1 MALNKIKFFQA
12 IILLIIGLNVSF
24 ITFAQKVKITPS
36 SNPLPNASTNIPK
49 PKGPSSVGTTV
60 LHLTDTSRKETITDE
75 PDDYRELMIQIWYP
89 SQPTKTPKTFPY
101 IPDQRVLQIM
111 KDEKYYGLDSN
122 TIDEWKNLRTN
133 SVLDAPILNKKA
145 RFPLLLFSHGLGV
158 SRLHYAMFAEE
169 LASFGFIVVTI
180 DHPFSGVTI
189 LPDGRP
195 ISISKDKRLK
205 QWSPDVGAQI
215 VEDFAKDALFILN
228 QLLSG
233 KFAKNIDSQRI
244 GMLGHSIGGA
254 TALEVCRI
262 DHRFKACANLDG
274 APFGVIRKEGVKKPS
289 LIMRSNPVFTDE
301 GLAKSGKTRAE
312 VDKFFQEL
320 NAPYDLLLP
329 QQNDVPTY
337 IVKIR
342 GTGHLSFSDTPFFKN
357 IASPFGAK
365 FIDGERSFLITSD
378 YLRAFFD
385 KYLNGKKKSILDEA
399 DSPYSEVT
407 VRKYNISKQ

>member
-1 MALNKIKFFQA
+1 MFSLIK
-12 IILLIIGLNVSF
+12 
-24 ITFAQKVKITPS
+24 ITFSLLVIS
-36 SNPLPNASTNIPK
+36 SNFSGIAIDQSNYVEKPSNNSSIVLAKLPK
-49 PKGPSSVGTTV
+49 PKGQYSVGTTV

-89 SQPTKTPKTFPY
+89 SQPTKNPKTFPY

-133 SVLDAPILNKKA
+133 SVLDAPVLNKNTQ
-145 RFPLLLFSHGLGV
+145 FPLLLFSHGLGV

-205 QWSPDVGAQI
+205 QWSPEVGGQI
-215 VEDFAKDALFILN
+215 VEDFAKDALFIFN
-228 QLLSG
+228 QLLHG
-233 KFAKNIDSQRI
+233 KYATNIDSKRI

-262 DHRFKACANLDG
+262 DNRFKACANLDG

-301 GLAKSGKTRAE
+301 GLAKSGKTRAD

-320 NAPYDLLLP
+320 NAPYDLLIP
-329 QQNDVPTY
+329 QQNDIPTY

-357 IASPFGAK
+357 ITSPFGAK
-365 FIDGERSFLITSD
+365 FMDGERSFLIVSD

-385 KYLNGKKKSILDEA
+385 KYLNGKKKSILDET
-399 DSPYSEVT
+399 DSPYSGVT
-407 VRKYNISKQ
+407 VRKYNL